1 MALVLVPLDTTVQ
14 TDVILVFLVLLVTTV
29 QAVAILN
36 RLNVRQGLLI
46 CILANKTAQTVPL
59 EEYVLL
65 KDFSCLFIALQV
77 TFAIQ
82 SP

>member
-1 MALVLVPLDTTVQ
+1 MALVLVLLGTTVQ

-36 RLNVRQGLLI
+36 RLNVRQVLLI

-59 EEYVLL
+59 EGYVLL
-65 KDFSCLFIALQV
+65 KDFSCRFIALQV